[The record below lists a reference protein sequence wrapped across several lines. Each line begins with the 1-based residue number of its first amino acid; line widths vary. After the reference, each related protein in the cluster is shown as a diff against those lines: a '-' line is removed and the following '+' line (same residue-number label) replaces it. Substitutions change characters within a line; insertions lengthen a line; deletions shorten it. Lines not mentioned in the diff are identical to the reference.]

1 MSAATLAER
10 ETPRGRALPGLLE
23 FELPPE
29 LSAHKPPEARGL
41 ERDGVR
47 LMVSDVGE
55 NRIRHA
61 AFADL
66 AAFLDPGDLLVVNA
80 SATINAALTARWKS
94 GPHEG
99 EPVRLHLSTPLPG
112 GRPDEWVVELREPTP
127 DGTEPLLTAS
137 PGEGL
142 RLEGGA
148 GATLVE
154 PYSRGD
160 GIAGLSDRR
169 DHPPDPPRV
178 RLWVARLSVP
188 GGVLAFAARYG
199 SPIRYRYVRE
209 PWPLSAYQ
217 TVFATEPGSAEMPS
231 AGRPFSSRVLHRLR
245 RKGIRW
251 APLVLHTGVASLE
264 SGEPPYPEP
273 YRVPRATAAAVRAA
287 RDAGRRVI
295 AVGTTVVR
303 ALETVATADGRVRAG
318 GGWTELIVT
327 PERGIRAVDG
337 ILTGLHEPRSSHLAM
352 LEAFG
357 GLDHLESTYRAAL
370 EERYLWHEFG
380 DVHLMLR

>member
-29 LSAHKPPEARGL
+29 LSAHEPPEARGL
-41 ERDGVR
+41 ARDEVR
-47 LMVSDVGE
+47 LMVSNVGE

-99 EPVRLHLSTPLPG
+99 EPVLLHLSTPLPG

-127 DGTEPLLTAS
+127 DGTTPLLTAS
-137 PGEGL
+137 PGERL

-148 GATLVE
+148 GATLVA

-160 GIAGLSDRR
+160 GIEGLADRR
-169 DHPPDPPRV
+169 DHPPEAPRV
-178 RLWVARLSVP
+178 RLWSARLSVP

-245 RKGIRW
+245 RKGVRW